1 MTTIIFGILEEGLV
15 YAIMALGV
23 YITYKIL
30 DFPDLSVDG
39 TFPLGAAVT
48 AAGIANGLPFIGT
61 ISPVAALFIS
71 FTVGAL
77 AGCITG
83 LIHVKLKVRD
93 LLSGIIVMTALYSI
107 NLRIAGK
114 ANLPI
119 FSKETIFF
127 NSFLSAHV
135 PEAASPFIV
144 TIILFVIVM
153 ICKVLLDAYLQTRS
167 GYLLR
172 AVGDND
178 VLVVSLAKDKGNIK
192 ILGLAISNGLE
203 ALAGCVFAQEERVFE
218 ISMGTGAM
226 VIGLASVIIGTSIF
240 RKLTLLRT
248 TTAVLIGSIIYKACV
263 AIALRNFDPQ
273 AMKLVTAVLFLIVLI
288 ISMERKKKVNTN
300 A

>member
-1 MTTIIFGILEEGLV
+1 M
-15 YAIMALGV
+15 
-23 YITYKIL
+23 
-30 DFPDLSVDG
+30 
-39 TFPLGAAVT
+39 PL
-48 AAGIANGLPFIGT
+48 
-61 ISPVAALFIS
+61 
-71 FTVGAL
+71 
-77 AGCITG
+77 
-83 LIHVKLKVRD
+83 
-93 LLSGIIVMTALYSI
+93 
-107 NLRIAGK
+107 
-114 ANLPI
+114 
-119 FSKETIFF
+119 FSQKTIFK
-127 NSFLSAHV
+127 NDLMDKIIPDALV
-135 PEAASPFIV
+135 PYSTLI
-144 TIILFVIVM
+144 IILVLAV
-153 ICKVLLDAYLQTRS
+153 ICKVLLDLYLNTKS
-167 GYLLR
+167 GFLLR

-192 ILGLAISNGLE
+192 ILGLAISNGLV

-226 VIGLASVIIGTSIF
+226 VIGIF